1 MTTENEEPTSKLN
14 EFLKDWDEK
23 KSDDGNKEL
32 LAKIAE
38 QGEQIKGLLDKDATR
53 DKEAAY
59 KEDIKPVIATVKGE
73 ETASD
78 KTVNNWLNG
87 EADEDPKLSAIFE
100 NRDKN
105 PEAFNKMI
113 EELTPKFKEYIQAE
127 AKRVLDIK
135 DNDDADALKDA
146 KDVKDAKDAKDD
158 KDDAAARTLAHAV
171 RIMRN
176 ENTSATDDYEKVEW
190 SGLSDPEFARM
201 SEKVFADMRNGKL
214 KPEKAA

>member
-1 MTTENEEPTSKLN
+1 MPTENEEPTSKLN

-38 QGEQIKGLLDKDATR
+38 QGEQIKGLLDKDVTR

-87 EADEDPKLSAIFE
+87 EADADPKLSAIFE
-100 NRDKN
+100 KRDEN
-105 PEAFNKMI
+105 PEAFDKMI
-113 EELTPKFKEYIQAE
+113 KELTPRFKEYIQAE
-127 AKRVLDIK
+127 AKNVLDIK
-135 DNDDADALKDA
+135 DDDPPEKTPADPPADPKNDKDDADARA
-146 KDVKDAKDAKDD
+146 
-158 KDDAAARTLAHAV
+158 LAHAV

-176 ENTSATDDYEKVEW
+176 ENAPATDDYEKVEW
-190 SGLSDPEFARM
+190 SGLSDNDFARM
-201 SEKVFADMRNGKL
+201 SHKVFEDMKNGKL
-214 KPEKAA
+214 KPIKAA

>member
-1 MTTENEEPTSKLN
+1 MPTENEEPTSKLN

-38 QGEQIKGLLDKDATR
+38 QGEQIKGLLDKDVTR

-100 NRDKN
+100 NRDEN
-105 PEAFNKMI
+105 PEAFDKMI
-113 EELTPKFKEYIQAE
+113 KELTPRFKEYIQAE
-127 AKRVLDIK
+127 AKNVLDIK
-135 DNDDADALKDA
+135 DDDPPEKTPADPPADPKN
-146 KDVKDAKDAKDD
+146 D
-158 KDDAAARTLAHAV
+158 KDDTAERALAHAV

-176 ENTSATDDYEKVEW
+176 ENAVASDDYDKVEW
-190 SGLSDPEFARM
+190 SSLSDSEFARM
-201 SEKVFADMRNGKL
+201 SQKVFKDMENGKL
-214 KPEKAA
+214 KPVKAA